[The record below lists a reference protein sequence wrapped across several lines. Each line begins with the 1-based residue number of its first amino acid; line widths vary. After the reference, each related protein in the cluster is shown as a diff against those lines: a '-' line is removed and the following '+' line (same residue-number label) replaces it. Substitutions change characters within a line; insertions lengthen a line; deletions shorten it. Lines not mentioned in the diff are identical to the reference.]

1 MGKLHALL
9 AVEPDKKGTAEKIL
23 AETINTFNKKQD
35 HFAGQLR
42 QYAPV
47 NDGDTEL
54 FDDEKKAMVTTVK
67 DKLTYTEKAL
77 TELVD
82 LLYQKEETNTK
93 ARSDLVLPDG
103 TVLASSVPAT
113 VLLNMENR
121 FKAIRLMYQEIPTL
135 APDEE
140 WTLDPTL
147 NNTYKSKSKITY
159 KTKKVTT
166 PLVLYPATDKH
177 PAQVKEV
184 VEDVRQGTW
193 TTTKWSGTISP
204 LDKSELLNR
213 VDTLIQAIKTARVAA
228 NDQEA
233 STCKIGQKLFD
244 YINEGK

>member
-23 AETINTFNKKQD
+23 AETINTFTKKAD

-67 DKLTYTEKAL
+67 DKLKYTEQAL
-77 TELVD
+77 VELVD
-82 LLYQKEETNTK
+82 VIYQKEETNTQ

-103 TVLASSVPAT
+103 TVLASNVPAT

-135 APDEE
+135 SPDEE
-140 WTLDPTL
+140 WALDPTL
-147 NNTYKSKSKITY
+147 DNTYKSKSKVTY

-166 PLVLYPATDKH
+166 PLVLYPATDRH

-193 TTTKWSGTISP
+193 TTTKWSGMLSP
-204 LDKSELLNR
+204 SDKSELLTR
-213 VDTLIQAIKTARVAA
+213 VDTLIQAVKCARVCA

-233 STCKIGQKLFD
+233 ATCKIGQRLFD
-244 YINEGK
+244 YISNGK